1 MILRYFAAAAVALLL
16 LGGCASKNQRTE
28 VYNKPDTYWYQEILK
43 KVAAGN
49 LDKADDAYTSL
60 ASEHVASPLLKEAL
74 MILYRAHLEEDE
86 YLMADF
92 YLDNYIK
99 RFATGRNIE
108 YLKFLKIKSH
118 FAQFRHPKRNQK
130 LLLDTI
136 AEANRYKEKF
146 PDSLYNPMV
155 DTILTKLYLTE
166 LILDRDIVSL
176 YKRLGKKRAAE
187 IYRKKIDSSWLKNT
201 PIATKSTIFQKILP

>member
-1 MILRYFAAAAVALLL
+1 MILRYVAAAAVVLFM
-16 LGGCASKNQRTE
+16 LGGCASKKQRTE

-155 DTILTKLYLTE
+155 DTILTKLHLTE

-176 YKRLGKKRAAE
+176 YKRLGKKKAAE
-187 IYRKKIDSSWLKNT
+187 IYQKKIDSSWLKNT
-201 PIATKSTIFQKILP
+201 PIATKTTLFQKIPP

>member
-1 MILRYFAAAAVALLL
+1 MILRYVAAAAVVLFM
-16 LGGCASKNQRTE
+16 LGGCASKDQRTE

-155 DTILTKLYLTE
+155 DTILTKLHLTE

-176 YKRLGKKRAAE
+176 YKRLGKKKAAE
-187 IYRKKIDSSWLKNT
+187 IYQKKIDSSWLKNT
-201 PIATKSTIFQKILP
+201 PIATKTTIFQKILP